1 MMVMLD
7 KEAEMKQFV
16 SILATSLLLAST
28 AVAKDAP
35 TIEEKIAGYEADL
48 GQAMIHRD
56 IATLTNLVGDD
67 WTIQS
72 DSGTMG
78 TKAGFINDVK
88 SGTLVVSS
96 FKLHDLHVR
105 VLGNVA
111 FVQGFDDEKSSYNGK
126 DNSGTYNWLDVWE
139 NRGGRWVSVATQLTR
154 VEAKP

>member
-1 MMVMLD
+1 
-7 KEAEMKQFV
+7 MKQLV
-16 SILATSLLLAST
+16 SILAVSFLLAST
-28 AVAKDAP
+28 AVAKDAS
-35 TIEEKIAGYEADL
+35 TTEEKIAGYEADL
-48 GQAMIHRD
+48 GQAMIQRD
-56 IATLTNLVGDD
+56 IATLQKLVGDD

-78 TKAGFINDVK
+78 TKAGFINDVR

-111 FVQGFDDEKSSYNGK
+111 FVQGFDDETSSYNGK
-126 DNSGTYNWLDVWE
+126 TNSGTYNWLDVWE

-154 VEAKP
+154 VAAKQ

>member
-1 MMVMLD
+1 V
-7 KEAEMKQFV
+7 MKQLV
-16 SILATSLLLAST
+16 SILAVSFLLAST
-28 AVAKDAP
+28 AVAKDAS
-35 TIEEKIAGYEADL
+35 TTEEKIAEYEADL
-48 GQAMIHRD
+48 GQAMIQRD
-56 IATLTNLVGDD
+56 IATLQKLVGDD

-78 TKAGFINDVK
+78 TKAGFINDVR

-111 FVQGFDDEKSSYNGK
+111 FVQGFDDETSSYNGK
-126 DNSGTYNWLDVWE
+126 TNSGTYNWLDVWE

-154 VEAKP
+154 VAAKQ

>member
-1 MMVMLD
+1 MVMA
-7 KEAEMKQFV
+7 KEEAVMKQLV
-16 SILATSLLLAST
+16 SILAVSFLLAST
-28 AVAKDAP
+28 AVAKDAS
-35 TIEEKIAGYEADL
+35 TTEEKIAGYEADL
-48 GQAMIHRD
+48 GQAMIQRD
-56 IATLTNLVGDD
+56 IATLQKLVGDD

-78 TKAGFINDVK
+78 TKAGFINDVR

-111 FVQGFDDEKSSYNGK
+111 FVQGFDDETSSYNGK
-126 DNSGTYNWLDVWE
+126 TNSGTYNWLDVWE

-154 VEAKP
+154 VAAKQ

>member
-1 MMVMLD
+1 MTD
-7 KEAEMKQFV
+7 KEAMMKQLV

-28 AVAKDAP
+28 AVAKDVTA
-35 TIEEKIAGYEADL
+35 TEKMIAGYEADL
-48 GQAMIHRD
+48 GQAMIQRD
-56 IATLTNLVGDD
+56 IATLSKLVGDD

-139 NRGGRWVSVATQLTR
+139 NRGGRWVSVATQLTK

>member
-1 MMVMLD
+1 MVMLD
-7 KEAEMKQFV
+7 KEAVMKQLV
-16 SILATSLLLAST
+16 SVLAISFLLATT

-35 TIEEKIAGYEADL
+35 TTEEKIAGYEADL
-48 GQAMIHRD
+48 GQAMIQRD
-56 IATLTNLVGDD
+56 IATLQKLVGDD

-88 SGTLVVSS
+88 SGTLVVTS

-126 DNSGTYNWLDVWE
+126 TNSGTYNWLDVWE
-139 NRGGRWVSVATQLTR
+139 NRNGRWVSVATQLTR
-154 VEAKP
+154 VATKQ